1 MRSCRPSPWRL
12 RRKALLLAS
21 LALTASGCAGMD
33 SNVAR
38 AKPQPIQLMGCSLL
52 PPAGEDWKVERTG
65 LFNSNVNSNG
75 GAGAFTSVTF
85 LKDDGRMAAGATVY
99 IVNWKL
105 PNNLEMARHAVDVYG
120 KPMGNWG
127 GRVVS
132 FDTLPDMISPRECVR
147 YETRLERPVDSP
159 SIYAWVT
166 GRTTLYTAINGRL
179 CSNPDSAEQLVDARY
194 VLRYTRR
201 RFFPTPTRD
210 VLEPIQREGEPFVE
224 SLKFGPPPASGGGDS
239 SGRDAAG

>member
-1 MRSCRPSPWRL
+1 
-12 RRKALLLAS
+12 
-21 LALTASGCAGMD
+21 
-33 SNVAR
+33 
-38 AKPQPIQLMGCSLL
+38 
-52 PPAGEDWKVERTG
+52 
-65 LFNSNVNSNG
+65 
-75 GAGAFTSVTF
+75 VTF
-85 LKDDGRMAAGATVY
+85 LKDEGRMAAGATVY

-105 PNNLEMARHAVDVYG
+105 PNNLEMARHAVNVYG
-120 KPMGNWG
+120 KPMGDWG

-132 FDTLPDMISPRECVR
+132 FDTWPDMISPRECVR

-159 SIYAWVT
+159 SIYDWLT

-179 CSNPDSAEQLVDARY
+179 CSNPDSAEHLVDARY

-201 RFFPTPTRD
+201 RFFPTPTSD

-224 SLKFGPPPASGGGDS
+224 SLKFGPAPANENGDG

>member
-1 MRSCRPSPWRL
+1 
-12 RRKALLLAS
+12 LAS
-21 LALTASGCAGMD
+21 LALAASGCAGMD
-33 SNVAR
+33 SNVTS
-38 AKPQPIQLMGCSLL
+38 AKPQRIELAGCSLL
-52 PPAGEDWKVERTG
+52 PPAGEDWKVERAG
-65 LFNSNVNSNG
+65 LFNSNG
-75 GAGAFTSVTF
+75 GGGAFTSVTF

-105 PNNLEMARHAVDVYG
+105 PNSIEMARHAADVYG

-132 FDTLPDMISPRECVR
+132 FDTWPDMISPRECVR

-159 SIYAWVT
+159 SIYAWLT
-166 GRTTLYTAINGRL
+166 GRTTLYTEINGRL
-179 CSNPDSAEQLVDARY
+179 CSNPDSAEHLVDARY
-194 VLRYTRR
+194 VLKYTRR

-224 SLKFGPPPASGGGDS
+224 SLKFGPPPASGDG

>member
-1 MRSCRPSPWRL
+1 M
-12 RRKALLLAS
+12 AS
-21 LALTASGCAGMD
+21 LALAASGCAGMD
-33 SNVAR
+33 SNVTS
-38 AKPQPIQLMGCSLL
+38 AKPQRIELAGCSLL

-65 LFNSNVNSNG
+65 QFNSNG

-105 PNNLEMARHAVDVYG
+105 PNSIEMARHAVNVYG

-132 FDTLPDMISPRECVR
+132 FDSWPDMISPRECVR
-147 YETRLERPVDSP
+147 YETRLERPVDSR
-159 SIYAWVT
+159 SVYAWLT

-179 CSNPDSAEQLVDARY
+179 CSNPDSAEHLVDARY

-224 SLKFGPPPASGGGDS
+224 SLKFGPAPASGNGEG

>member
-1 MRSCRPSPWRL
+1 
-12 RRKALLLAS
+12 LAS
-21 LALTASGCAGMD
+21 LALAASGCAGMD
-33 SNVAR
+33 STVAR
-38 AKPQPIQLMGCSLL
+38 AKPQRIELAGCSLL
-52 PPAGEDWKVERTG
+52 PPAGEDWKVERAG
-65 LFNSNVNSNG
+65 LFNSNVNSND

-85 LKDDGRMAAGATVY
+85 LKDDGRMTAGATVY

-105 PNNLEMARHAVDVYG
+105 PNSIEMARHAADVYG

-132 FDTLPDMISPRECVR
+132 FDTWPDMISPRECVR

-159 SIYAWVT
+159 SIYAWLT
-166 GRTTLYTAINGRL
+166 GRTTLYTEINGRL
-179 CSNPDSAEQLVDARY
+179 CSNPDSAEHLVDARY
-194 VLRYTRR
+194 VLKYTRR

-224 SLKFGPPPASGGGDS
+224 SLKFGPPPASEHGNG

>member
-1 MRSCRPSPWRL
+1 
-12 RRKALLLAS
+12 LLAS
-21 LALTASGCAGMD
+21 VAIAASACAGMD
-33 SNVAR
+33 SANVAR
-38 AKPQPIQLMGCSLL
+38 AKAQRIQLMGCSLL

-85 LKDDGRMAAGATVY
+85 LKDEGRMAAGATVY
-99 IVNWKL
+99 TVNWKL
-105 PNNLEMARHAVDVYG
+105 PNNLEMARHAVNVYG
-120 KPMGNWG
+120 KPMGDWG

-132 FDTLPDMISPRECVR
+132 FDTWPDMISPRECVR

-159 SIYAWVT
+159 GIYDWLT
-166 GRTTLYTAINGRL
+166 GRTTLYTTISGRL
-179 CSNPDSAEQLVDARY
+179 CSNPDSAEHLVDARY

-224 SLKFGPPPASGGGDS
+224 SLKFGPVPASGDG

>member
-1 MRSCRPSPWRL
+1 L
-12 RRKALLLAS
+12 RWLLAAR
-21 LALTASGCAGMD
+21 LALMLAAICASGCASLD
-33 SNVAR
+33 SADVAR
-38 AKPQPIQLMGCSLL
+38 AKPERIQLMGCSLR
-52 PPAGEDWKVERTG
+52 PPAGADWKVERTG

-75 GAGAFTSVTF
+75 GAGGFTSVTF
-85 LKDDGRMAAGATVY
+85 RKDDGRMAAGATVY

-120 KPMGNWG
+120 KPMGNSG

-132 FDTLPDMISPRECVR
+132 FDTWPDMISPRECVR

-159 SIYAWVT
+159 GIYAWLT

-179 CSNPDSAEQLVDARY
+179 CSNPGSAEHLVDARY

-210 VLEPIQREGEPFVE
+210 VLEPIQSEGEPFVE
-224 SLKFGPPPASGGGDS
+224 SLKFGPAPAGGDG

>member
-1 MRSCRPSPWRL
+1 MRRARPL
-12 RRKALLLAS
+12 RWLLAAH
-21 LALTASGCAGMD
+21 LAPMLAAICASGCAGLD
-33 SNVAR
+33 SANVAR
-38 AKPQPIQLMGCSLL
+38 ARPQRIELMGCSLL
-52 PPAGEDWKVERTG
+52 PPAGADWKVERTG

-85 LKDDGRMAAGATVY
+85 RKDDGRMAAGATVY

-105 PNNLEMARHAVDVYG
+105 PNNLEMARHAVNVYG
-120 KPMGNWG
+120 KPMGDWG

-132 FDTLPDMISPRECVR
+132 FDSWPDMISPRECVR

-159 SIYAWVT
+159 SIYAWLT

-179 CSNPDSAEQLVDARY
+179 CSNPDSAEHLVDARY

-201 RFFPTPTRD
+201 RFFPTPTTD

-224 SLKFGPPPASGGGDS
+224 SLKFGPPPASGNGEG

>member
-1 MRSCRPSPWRL
+1 MRW
-12 RRKALLLAS
+12 LLAAH
-21 LALTASGCAGMD
+21 LAPMLAAICASGCASLD
-33 SNVAR
+33 SADVAR
-38 AKPQPIQLMGCSLL
+38 AKPERIQLMGCSLR
-52 PPAGEDWKVERTG
+52 PPAGADWKVERTG
-65 LFNSNVNSNG
+65 QFNSNG
-75 GAGAFTSVTF
+75 GAGGFTSVTF
-85 LKDDGRMAAGATVY
+85 RKDDGRMAAGATVY

-120 KPMGNWG
+120 KPMGNSG

-132 FDTLPDMISPRECVR
+132 FDTWPDMISPRECVR

-159 SIYAWVT
+159 GIYAWLT

-179 CSNPDSAEQLVDARY
+179 CSNPGSAEHLVDARY

-224 SLKFGPPPASGGGDS
+224 SLKFGSAPASENG

>member
-1 MRSCRPSPWRL
+1 L
-12 RRKALLLAS
+12 RWLLAAR
-21 LALTASGCAGMD
+21 LALMLAAICASGCASLD
-33 SNVAR
+33 SADVAR
-38 AKPQPIQLMGCSLL
+38 AKPERIQLMGCSLR
-52 PPAGEDWKVERTG
+52 PPAGADWKVERTG
-65 LFNSNVNSNG
+65 LFNSYVNSYG
-75 GAGAFTSVTF
+75 GAGGFTSVTF
-85 LKDDGRMAAGATVY
+85 RKDDGRMAAGATVY

-120 KPMGNWG
+120 KPMGNSG

-132 FDTLPDMISPRECVR
+132 FDTWPDMISPRECVR

-159 SIYAWVT
+159 GIYAWLT

-179 CSNPDSAEQLVDARY
+179 CSNPGSAEHLVDARY

-201 RFFPTPTRD
+201 RFFPTPTSE

-224 SLKFGPPPASGGGDS
+224 SLKFGSAPASENG